1 VSELHDRLQQ
11 IARDVFDDDRLV
23 LTDATVAGDVAG
35 WDSLAHVNFMFS
47 IEREF
52 GVQFSEE
59 EFVGFR
65 DIGHLKRLLGDK
77 LNGVSP
83 AGSQ

>member
-1 VSELHDRLQQ
+1 MNELHDRLQR
-11 IARDVFDDDRLV
+11 IARDVFDDERLV
-23 LTDATVAGDVAG
+23 LSDATVADDVAG

-52 GVQFSEE
+52 GVQFSED

-65 DIGHLKRLLGDK
+65 DIGHLKQLLGEK
-77 LNGVSP
+77 LD
-83 AGSQ
+83 GSS